1 MPHALI
7 LKVLRVYNF
16 IHNILNLISVLN
28 TLEFHEKTELKTHI
42 LILNVFMIHESCK
55 CLKIELLK
63 IIWDELLQ

>member
-42 LILNVFMIHESCK
+42 LIIFSWFMNPVNVSKLNF
-55 CLKIELLK
+55 
-63 IIWDELLQ
+63 